1 MIVTYSQRLFDL
13 GFFANQKLSREQTF
27 GVIARSLSKQ
37 FIGHHIGLGKFVDV
51 SLQKLIN
58 RCRAFLVRL
67 PDILFPSF
75 SR

>member
-13 GFFANQKLSREQTF
+13 GFFANQKMSREQTF

-51 SLQKLIN
+51 S
-58 RCRAFLVRL
+58 F
-67 PDILFPSF
+67 
-75 SR
+75 